1 MAELKVKKISNKE
14 KIDAVCQYTGNNCSV
29 QQAPNA
35 YVDPC
40 YDDCKKT
47 SEHNSYWKSRYLS
60 LIHI

>member
-47 SEHNSYWKSRYLS
+47 SEHNSYWKK
-60 LIHI
+60 IEMG

>member
-47 SEHNSYWKSRYLS
+47 SEHKW
-60 LIHI
+60 

>member
-47 SEHNSYWKSRYLS
+47 SEHNSYWKSR
-60 LIHI
+60 

>member
-14 KIDAVCQYTGNNCSV
+14 KIDAVCQYTGNNCSI

-40 YDDCKKT
+40 YDDCKKQANIT
-47 SEHNSYWKSRYLS
+47 
-60 LIHI
+60 HIGRADIGKI

>member
-14 KIDAVCQYTGNNCSV
+14 KIDAVCQYTGYNCSV

-40 YDDCKKT
+40 FDDC
-47 SEHNSYWKSRYLS
+47 
-60 LIHI
+60 